1 MPWNL
6 VALSM
11 PIHVDAQRNPAPA
24 ILLFLVLCG
33 VLALLVSF
41 ARARDERRQKRG
53 DLSGWRS
60 RERPRS

>member
-1 MPWNL
+1 MPWTL

-11 PIHVDAQRNPAPA
+11 PIHIDVQRDPAPA
-24 ILLFLVLCG
+24 IVLFLVLCG
-33 VLALLVSF
+33 ILAMLVSF
-41 ARARDERRQKRG
+41 ARARDERRKARG